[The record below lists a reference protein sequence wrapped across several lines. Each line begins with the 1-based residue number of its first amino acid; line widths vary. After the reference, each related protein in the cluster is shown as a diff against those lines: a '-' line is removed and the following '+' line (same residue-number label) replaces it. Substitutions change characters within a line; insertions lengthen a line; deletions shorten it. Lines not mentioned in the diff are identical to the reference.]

1 MVNACVDQ
9 SNDMEPLN
17 NAKELLKTTNST
29 IAVVSNGEVFTSQ
42 ERGVKPLLHLLTEK
56 KGFLKGASV
65 ADKVIGKAAAL
76 LMVLGEIKEVHTLII
91 SEPAIKV
98 FEKYN
103 IPCFYDKKV
112 DRIVNRTGDGLCPME
127 TLCLDVEEPK
137 EAFEKITDFLKTM
150 KK

>member
-1 MVNACVDQ
+1 MTESLEQ
-9 SNDMEPLN
+9 
-17 NAKELLKTTNST
+17 AKSLLTST
-29 IAVVSNGEVFTSQ
+29 DSTLAVVSVDDFFTSK
-42 ERGVKPLLHLLTEK
+42 ERGVKPLMHLLKEK

-76 LMVLGEIKEVHTLII
+76 LMALGEIKEVHTLII

-127 TLCLDVEEPK
+127 TLCLDVDDPQ
-137 EAFEKITDFLKTM
+137 EAFDRITSL
-150 KK
+150 

>member
-1 MVNACVDQ
+1 M
-9 SNDMEPLN
+9 SLEK
-17 NAKELLKTTNST
+17 AKSILLSSAST
-29 IAVVSNGEVFTSQ
+29 IAVISNGEVFTSQ

-76 LMVLGEIKEVHTLII
+76 LMALGEIKEVHTLIT

-103 IPCFYDKKV
+103 IACFYDKKV
-112 DRIVNRTGDGLCPME
+112 TRIVNRAGDGLCPME
-127 TLCLDVEEPK
+127 SLCIDVEEPHK
-137 EAFEKITDFLKTM
+137 AFEKIINFIKN
-150 KK
+150 

>member
-1 MVNACVDQ
+1 MFLEQ
-9 SNDMEPLN
+9 
-17 NAKELLKTTNST
+17 AKSLLLTSAST

-42 ERGVKPLLHLLTEK
+42 ARGVKPLLHLLTEK
-56 KGFLKGASV
+56 KWFLKGASV

-103 IPCFYDKKV
+103 ITFFYDKKV
-112 DRIVNRTGDGLCPME
+112 ERIVNRTGDGLCPME
-127 TLCLDVEEPK
+127 TLCLYVEEPQ
-137 EAFEKITDFLKTM
+137 EAFEKILGFIHR
-150 KK
+150 

>member
-1 MVNACVDQ
+1 ML
-9 SNDMEPLN
+9 PLEQ
-17 NAKELLKTTNST
+17 AKSLLHTSAST
-29 IAVVSNGEVFTSQ
+29 IAVVSNGEVFTSH
-42 ERGVKPLLHLLTEK
+42 ERGVKPLLHLLSER
-56 KGFLKGASV
+56 KGFLKGSSV

-91 SEPAIKV
+91 SEQAIKV

-127 TLCLDVEEPK
+127 SLCLNIDNPQ
-137 EAFEKITDFLKTM
+137 EAMTKIIEKISKM
-150 KK
+150 

>member
-1 MVNACVDQ
+1 MT
-9 SNDMEPLN
+9 EPLER
-17 NAKELLKTTNST
+17 AKTLLSSTDST
-29 IAVVSNGEVFTSQ
+29 IAVVSVDDVYTSQ

-98 FEKYN
+98 FEKHN

-112 DRIVNRTGDGLCPME
+112 DHIVNRTGDGLCPME
-127 TLCLDVEEPK
+127 TLCLYVEEPQ
-137 EAFEKITDFLKTM
+137 EAFEKILGFIHR
-150 KK
+150 

>member
-1 MVNACVDQ
+1 ML
-9 SNDMEPLN
+9 PLEQ
-17 NAKELLKTTNST
+17 AKSSLLSSAST

-42 ERGVKPLLHLLTEK
+42 ERGVKPLLHLLSEK

-76 LMVLGEIKEVHTLII
+76 LMVLGEIREVHTLII

-98 FEKYN
+98 FEKYK

-112 DRIVNRTGDGLCPME
+112 ERIVNRTGDGLCPME
-127 TLCLDVEEPK
+127 TLCLNVEEPQ
-137 EAFEKITDFLKTM
+137 EAFQKIKDFI

>member
-1 MVNACVDQ
+1 MSLEQ
-9 SNDMEPLN
+9 
-17 NAKELLKTTNST
+17 AKSILHTSAST

-42 ERGVKPLLHLLTEK
+42 ERGVKPLLYLLSEK

-76 LMVLGEIKEVHTLII
+76 LMVLGEIKEVHTFII

-137 EAFEKITDFLKTM
+137 EAFTKIKEKISKM
-150 KK
+150 

>member
-1 MVNACVDQ
+1 M
-9 SNDMEPLN
+9 SLEK
-17 NAKELLKTTNST
+17 AKSILLSSAST

-42 ERGVKPLLHLLTEK
+42 ERGVKPLLHLLSEK
-56 KGFLKGASV
+56 KGFLKGSSV

-76 LMVLGEIKEVHTLII
+76 LMALGEIKEVHTLII

-103 IPCFYDKKV
+103 IACFYDKKV

-137 EAFEKITDFLKTM
+137 EAFQKITDFIKTM

>member
-1 MVNACVDQ
+1 MSLEQ
-9 SNDMEPLN
+9 
-17 NAKELLKTTNST
+17 AKSLLISSAST
-29 IAVVSNGEVFTSQ
+29 IAVVSNGEVFTSH

-76 LMVLGEIKEVHTLII
+76 LMALGEIKEVHTLII

-112 DRIVNRTGDGLCPME
+112 DRIINRTGDGLCPME
-127 TLCLDVEEPK
+127 TLCLDVDNPA
-137 EAFEKITDFLKTM
+137 EAFTKIKEKLSKM
-150 KK
+150 

>member
-1 MVNACVDQ
+1 MSLEQ
-9 SNDMEPLN
+9 
-17 NAKELLKTTNST
+17 AKSLLLTSAST

-42 ERGVKPLLHLLTEK
+42 ERGVKPLLYLLTEK

-65 ADKVIGKAAAL
+65 ADKVIGKAAAF

-98 FEKYN
+98 FERYN

-112 DRIVNRTGDGLCPME
+112 ERIVNRTGDGLCPME
-127 TLCLDVEEPK
+127 TLCLDVEEPQ
-137 EAFEKITDFLKTM
+137 EAFTKIKEKVQKM
-150 KK
+150 

>member
-1 MVNACVDQ
+1 MTESLEQ
-9 SNDMEPLN
+9 
-17 NAKELLKTTNST
+17 AKSLLTST
-29 IAVVSNGEVFTSQ
+29 DSTLAVVSVDDFFTSK
-42 ERGVKPLLHLLTEK
+42 ERGVKPLMHLLKEK

-112 DRIVNRTGDGLCPME
+112 TRIVNRTGDGLCPME
-127 TLCLDVEEPK
+127 TLCLDVEEPQ
-137 EAFEKITDFLKTM
+137 EAFDRITSL
-150 KK
+150 

>member
-1 MVNACVDQ
+1 MSLEQ
-9 SNDMEPLN
+9 
-17 NAKELLKTTNST
+17 AKSILHTSAST

-42 ERGVKPLLHLLTEK
+42 ERGVKPLLYLLSEK

-65 ADKVIGKAAAL
+65 ADKAIGKAAAL
-76 LMVLGEIKEVHTLII
+76 LMVLGEIKEVHTFII

-137 EAFEKITDFLKTM
+137 EAFTKIKEKISKM
-150 KK
+150 

>member
-1 MVNACVDQ
+1 MTESLEQ
-9 SNDMEPLN
+9 
-17 NAKELLKTTNST
+17 AKSLLTST
-29 IAVVSNGEVFTSQ
+29 DSTLAVVSVDDFFTSK
-42 ERGVKPLLHLLTEK
+42 ERGVKPLLFLLKEK

-76 LMVLGEIKEVHTLII
+76 LMALGEIKEVHTLII

-112 DRIVNRTGDGLCPME
+112 TRIVNRAGDGLCPME
-127 TLCLDVEEPK
+127 TLCLDVENPQ
-137 EAFEKITDFLKTM
+137 EAFDRITSL
-150 KK
+150 

>member
-1 MVNACVDQ
+1 
-9 SNDMEPLN
+9 MEKSPLDR
-17 NAKELLKTTNST
+17 AKSLLKSTDST
-29 IAVVSNGEVFTSQ
+29 IAVVSVDDVFTSH
-42 ERGVKPLLHLLTEK
+42 ERGVKPLLHLLTDK

-112 DRIVNRTGDGLCPME
+112 ERIVNRNGDGLCPME
-127 TLCLDVEEPK
+127 SLCLDVEEPK
-137 EAFEKITDFLKTM
+137 EAFTKIKEKVQKM
-150 KK
+150 

>member
-1 MVNACVDQ
+1 MLT
-9 SNDMEPLN
+9 SE
-17 NAKELLKTTNST
+17 ST

-103 IPCFYDKKV
+103 ISYFYDKKV

-137 EAFEKITDFLKTM
+137 EAFEKIMNFI

>member
-1 MVNACVDQ
+1 MT
-9 SNDMEPLN
+9 EPLER
-17 NAKELLKTTNST
+17 AKSLLKST
-29 IAVVSNGEVFTSQ
+29 DSTLAVVSVDDVFTSH
-42 ERGVKPLLHLLTEK
+42 ERGVKPLIHLLTGK

-91 SEPAIKV
+91 SEPAIKI

-112 DRIVNRTGDGLCPME
+112 TRIVNRAGDGLCPME
-127 TLCLDVEEPK
+127 TLCLDVDEPK
-137 EAFEKITDFLKTM
+137 EAFQKITDFIKTM

>member
-1 MVNACVDQ
+1 MTSLEQ
-9 SNDMEPLN
+9 
-17 NAKELLKTTNST
+17 AKSLLITTNST

-42 ERGVKPLLHLLTEK
+42 ERGVKPLLLLLTEK

-98 FEKYN
+98 FEKHN
-103 IPCFYDKKV
+103 IPCFYDTKV

-127 TLCLDVEEPK
+127 TLCLDVDDPQ
-137 EAFEKITDFLKTM
+137 EAFNRITSL
-150 KK
+150 

>member
-1 MVNACVDQ
+1 MT
-9 SNDMEPLN
+9 EPLER
-17 NAKELLKTTNST
+17 AKSLLKSTDST
-29 IAVVSNGEVFTSQ
+29 IAVVSVDDVFTSH

-76 LMVLGEIKEVHTLII
+76 LMALGEIKEVHTLII
-91 SEPAIKV
+91 SEPAIKI

-112 DRIVNRTGDGLCPME
+112 DRIINRTGDGLCPME
-127 TLCLDVEEPK
+127 TLCLDVDEPQ
-137 EAFEKITDFLKTM
+137 EAFQKITDFIKTM

>member
-1 MVNACVDQ
+1 M
-9 SNDMEPLN
+9 SLEK
-17 NAKELLKTTNST
+17 AKSILLSSAST
-29 IAVVSNGEVFTSQ
+29 IAVVSDGEVFTSQ

-98 FEKYN
+98 FEKHN

-112 DRIVNRTGDGLCPME
+112 TRIVNRTGDGLCPME
-127 TLCLDVEEPK
+127 TLCLDVENPQ
-137 EAFEKITDFLKTM
+137 EAFERITSL
-150 KK
+150 

>member
-1 MVNACVDQ
+1 MT
-9 SNDMEPLN
+9 EPLEH
-17 NAKELLKTTNST
+17 AKSLLKSTDST
-29 IAVVSNGEVFTSQ
+29 IAVVSVDDVFTSQ
-42 ERGVKPLLHLLTEK
+42 ERGVKPLLYLLTEK

-112 DRIVNRTGDGLCPME
+112 TRIVNRAGDGLCPME
-127 TLCLDVEEPK
+127 TLCLDVENPQ
-137 EAFEKITDFLKTM
+137 EAFTKIKEKLSKM
-150 KK
+150 

>member
-1 MVNACVDQ
+1 ML
-9 SNDMEPLN
+9 PLEQ
-17 NAKELLKTTNST
+17 AKLLLLTSANT
-29 IAVVSNGEVFTSQ
+29 IAVVSNGEVFISQ
-42 ERGVKPLLHLLTEK
+42 ERGVKPLLHLLSEK
-56 KGFLKGASV
+56 KGFLKNASV

-103 IPCFYDKKV
+103 ISCFYDKKV

-127 TLCLDVEEPK
+127 TLCLDVDEPV
-137 EAFEKITDFLKTM
+137 EAFTKIKEKISKM
-150 KK
+150 

>member
-1 MVNACVDQ
+1 MSLEQ
-9 SNDMEPLN
+9 
-17 NAKELLKTTNST
+17 AKSLLLSSEST
-29 IAVVSNGEVFTSQ
+29 IVVVSNGEIFTSK

-76 LMVLGEIKEVHTLII
+76 LMVYGEIKEVHTRII

-103 IPCFYDKKV
+103 ISCCFDKKV
-112 DRIVNRTGDGLCPME
+112 ERIINRTGDGLCPME
-127 TLCLDVEEPK
+127 TLCIDVEDPK
-137 EAFEKITDFLKTM
+137 EAFLKTLDFRP
-150 KK
+150 

>member
-1 MVNACVDQ
+1 MSLEQ
-9 SNDMEPLN
+9 
-17 NAKELLKTTNST
+17 AKSILHTSAST

-42 ERGVKPLLHLLTEK
+42 ERGVKPLLYLLSEK
-56 KGFLKGASV
+56 KSFLKGASV

-76 LMVLGEIKEVHTLII
+76 LMVLGEIKEVHTFII

-137 EAFEKITDFLKTM
+137 EAFTKIKEKISKM
-150 KK
+150 

>member
-1 MVNACVDQ
+1 M
-9 SNDMEPLN
+9 SLEK
-17 NAKELLKTTNST
+17 AKSILLSSAST
-29 IAVVSNGEVFTSQ
+29 IAVVSDGEVFTSQ

-76 LMVLGEIKEVHTLII
+76 LMVLGEIKEVHTLIV

-98 FEKYN
+98 FEKHN

-112 DRIVNRTGDGLCPME
+112 TRIVNRTGDGLCPME
-127 TLCLDVEEPK
+127 TLCLDVENPQ
-137 EAFEKITDFLKTM
+137 EAFERITSL
-150 KK
+150 

>member
-1 MVNACVDQ
+1 MIL
-9 SNDMEPLN
+9 EPLN
-17 NAKELLKTTNST
+17 NAKNILKSTNST
-29 IAVVSNGEVFTSQ
+29 IVVVGGENIYTSK

-98 FEKYN
+98 FEKHN

-127 TLCLDVEEPK
+127 TLCLDVENPM
-137 EAFEKITDFLKTM
+137 EAFNRITSL
-150 KK
+150 

>member
-1 MVNACVDQ
+1 ML
-9 SNDMEPLN
+9 PLEQ
-17 NAKELLKTTNST
+17 AKSLLLTSAST

-42 ERGVKPLLHLLTEK
+42 ERGVKPLLFLLKEK
-56 KGFLKGASV
+56 NGFLKGASV

-112 DRIVNRTGDGLCPME
+112 ERIMNRTGDGLCPME
-127 TLCLDVEEPK
+127 TLCLDVDEPQ
-137 EAFEKITDFLKTM
+137 EAFIKIKEKVQKM
-150 KK
+150 

>member
-1 MVNACVDQ
+1 MTE
-9 SNDMEPLN
+9 SLER
-17 NAKELLKTTNST
+17 AKSLLKSTEST
-29 IAVVSNGEVFTSQ
+29 IAVVSVDDVFTSQ
-42 ERGVKPLLHLLTEK
+42 ERGVKPLLHLISDK
-56 KGFLKGASV
+56 KGFLKNASV

-98 FEKYN
+98 FEKNN
-103 IPCFYDKKV
+103 IPCYYDKKV
-112 DRIVNRTGDGLCPME
+112 ERIVNRTGDGLCPME

-137 EAFEKITDFLKTM
+137 EAFQKITDFIKTM

>member
-1 MVNACVDQ
+1 MSLEQ
-9 SNDMEPLN
+9 
-17 NAKELLKTTNST
+17 AKSLLLTSAST

-42 ERGVKPLLHLLTEK
+42 ERGVKPLVYLFTEK

-112 DRIVNRTGDGLCPME
+112 ERIVNRTGDGLCPME

-137 EAFEKITDFLKTM
+137 EAFENITDFIKTM